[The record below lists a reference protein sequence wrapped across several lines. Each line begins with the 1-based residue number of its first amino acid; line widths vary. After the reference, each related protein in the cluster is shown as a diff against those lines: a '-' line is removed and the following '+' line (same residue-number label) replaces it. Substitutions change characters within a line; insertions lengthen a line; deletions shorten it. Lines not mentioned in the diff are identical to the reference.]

1 MISCQEAYL
10 LIDNERKKDS
20 CYKNLLNSIIQIL
33 NYDEKRER
41 LLHEQLSK
49 SEVIEK
55 PYEGYIIKTQY
66 SKPDQEID
74 LVCFRQMSNVIE
86 LYRIETELKELD
98 CFELLGTIKNQL
110 DYLFSANEN
119 FSKLV
124 AILVTLVTNNTV
136 KWLIENKNILQDSK
150 INQIWVFREKKIV
163 PGKPFRFHPK
173 HLDLDYLISAL
184 KKIERGENWEEN
196 CFSTP

>member
-1 MISCQEAYL
+1 MIDS
-10 LIDNERKKDS
+10 ERKNDS
-20 CYKNLLNSIIQIL
+20 YYKNLLNRTIQIL

-49 SEVIEK
+49 SEVIK
-55 PYEGYIIKTQY
+55 TYYRGYIIKTQY

-74 LVCFRQMSNVIE
+74 LVCFRQMSDVIE
-86 LYRIETELKELD
+86 LYRIEPELKELD

-110 DYLFSANEN
+110 DYLFSANRD

-136 KWLIENKNILQDSK
+136 NWLIENKYILQDSK
-150 INQIWVFREKKIV
+150 INQIWVFREKKI
-163 PGKPFRFHPK
+163 GRSKPFRFNPK
-173 HLDLDYLISAL
+173 HLDLDYLILAL

-196 CFSTP
+196 YFSAL